1 MNFAT
6 QKTCPINR
14 RLLKSQCREQNT
26 NKPRAR
32 MSAARRGLVHCI
44 VLFTGGVFESVSYAH
59 PAHRTDRR
67 WHAAISAASAICK
80 QRGGVLSSPEEYKAL
95 CDAFAASGALL
106 DSIDLGGKL
115 PRGTSRRFVF
125 TAPFEKP
132 VTSEL
137 LFFNDD
143 ELGDPDAFV
152 AALINADAFI

>member
-1 MNFAT
+1 MS
-6 QKTCPINR
+6 
-14 RLLKSQCREQNT
+14 RLPYEQNT

-32 MSAARRGLVHCI
+32 MSASSCRRAHVLVVFAR
-44 VLFTGGVFESVSYAH
+44 GVYDGFSLEH
-59 PAHRTDRR
+59 PAHRTDQR
-67 WHAAISAASAICK
+67 WRAAISAASAICK